1 MLEIITGLLSAS
13 NLATLVMLFITLKS
27 SKKKAEAEAKKSN
40 SESKI
45 SDFEAT
51 EKIIE
56 IYNKLSEDLRSDY
69 ERRIANCLSE
79 LKELRSEVESLKK
92 LKCTNSDCPN
102 RKQ

>member
-1 MLEIITGLLSAS
+1 MLEILIGLLSAS
-13 NLATLVMLFITLKS
+13 NVATLVLLFVTLKS
-27 SKKKAEAEAKKSN
+27 SKQKAEAEAKKSN

-79 LKELRSEVESLKK
+79 LKELRTEVDNLKK
-92 LKCTNSDCPN
+92 LKCVNSDCPN